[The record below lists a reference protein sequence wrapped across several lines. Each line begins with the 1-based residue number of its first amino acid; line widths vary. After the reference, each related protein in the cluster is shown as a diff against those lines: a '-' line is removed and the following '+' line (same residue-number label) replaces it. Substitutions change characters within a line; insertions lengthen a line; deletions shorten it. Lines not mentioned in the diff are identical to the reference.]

1 MRVTNRPLTVA
12 ALLLS
17 MFMAAMEATVVG
29 TAMPTV
35 ISELGGLALYGWV
48 GSAYLLTGTVSV
60 PLYGKLADLYGRKPI
75 VLIGI
80 ALFLGGSVASGFA
93 GSIGALIVAR
103 AVQGLGAGAMQP
115 IALTII
121 GDIFTI
127 EERGRIQGFFGAVW
141 GIAGVSGPLVGGALV
156 HALSWRWVFWI
167 NVPFGIASAAVLM
180 MSYREQRA
188 RTQVSIDWVG
198 AAVLTGASLCLLLGV
213 GRELPAVTLPAALGL
228 GLLFIWVERRAKD
241 PVVPLDMVMRRPIFV
256 ASLSA
261 TLLGAA
267 MTAAVMFVPLYVQG
281 VLGGTPTEAGSTIAP
296 MLVGWPIASAITS
309 RMLVRTGFRA
319 PIWLGSVV
327 VAATL
332 VTFALQIGAHAS
344 VIAMQATMFVYGLG
358 MGLAN
363 TALLIAVQSS
373 VAYGQRGVAT
383 AASMFARSMGGA
395 IGVGALGAV
404 LAATL
409 GAGLRPEVVRTLL
422 DADHRAHGAHAL
434 DPSVIGV
441 LAAGL
446 APVFWTT
453 AALAV
458 VNLVVVAFYPHHAAS
473 EAVQDPAPS
482 S

>member
-1 MRVTNRPLTVA
+1 MPVTNRPLTVA
-12 ALLLS
+12 ALLLA

-48 GSAYLLTGTVSV
+48 ASAYLLTATVSV

-75 VLIGI
+75 VLLGIG
-80 ALFLGGSVASGFA
+80 LFLCGSVASGLA

-103 AVQGLGAGAMQP
+103 ALQGLGAGAMQP
-115 IALTII
+115 ISLTII
-121 GDIFTI
+121 GDIFTVK
-127 EERGRIQGFFGAVW
+127 ERGKIQGLFGAVW
-141 GIAGVSGPLVGGALV
+141 GIAGVSGPLLGGGIMHL
-156 HALSWRWVFWI
+156 LSWRWVFWV
-167 NVPFGIASAAVLM
+167 NVPFGIASAAVLVAA
-180 MSYREQRA
+180 YREQRE
-188 RTQVSIDWVG
+188 RTSVSIDWAGAALLTG
-198 AAVLTGASLCLLLGV
+198 AAVCLLLGV
-213 GRELPAVTLPAALGL
+213 GRELPEVTLPAAAALGL
-228 GLLFIWVERRAKD
+228 AFLWVERRAKD
-241 PVVPLDMVMRRPIFV
+241 PVVPLGLVARRPIFV

-267 MTAAVMFVPLYVQG
+267 MTSAVMFVPLYVQG

-309 RMLVRTGFRA
+309 RLLVRTGFRT

-327 VAATL
+327 VAAAL
-332 VTFALQIGAHAS
+332 VGFAAEIGQHSS
-344 VIAMQATMFVYGLG
+344 VLAMQVTMFVYGMG

-363 TALLIAVQSS
+363 TALLIGVQSS
-373 VAYGQRGVAT
+373 VEYKQRGVAT

-409 GAGLRPEVVRTLL
+409 GASLRPEVVTTLL
-422 DADHRAHGAHAL
+422 DPVRRGHIE
-434 DPSVIGV
+434 PSVLGV

-453 AALAV
+453 AALAL
-458 VNLVVVAFYPHHAAS
+458 VNLVVVAFYPPHSATDPVPPAA
-473 EAVQDPAPS
+473 APS
-482 S
+482 AGT